1 MSLQQKVS
9 SAIRILRWN
18 RDVSARASHLVE
30 VIHNFQA
37 GSGNVSGS
45 TVFFERKLMST
56 KTSIKRIA
64 AVAAV
69 ALTLGGFSAVSA
81 NATATNT
88 FSLGGGTAATAAT
101 ASVVTSNY
109 ESVTLTF
116 VGETSKV
123 VSLTSTGVGTLAVP
137 SIAALGSALATTG
150 VSGSGATLFG
160 AGGTTDVPGTA
171 NNVQLNTFSLNFS
184 AYSATAGT
192 QTISVTGA
200 AGTSTAT
207 ITWGAAPTY
216 SATYSTAVLLSTTSA
231 DTATTDSTIVVDKAS
246 SVIAGE
252 IKVTVN
258 NNSAAAYNGAT
269 VSATIAGSGL
279 IAVDTS
285 TTQALG
291 SVRAATS
298 GALVGNVAYV
308 HISGDSTA
316 GTGTVTVTVTD
327 KAGVSSVLATKTVT
341 FTGSAAKVSATANL
355 KVLKAGG
362 TTYTGPISAAD
373 ATTIATTSAVTG
385 LVTDANGN
393 PTTGNVKIVSSDS
406 TVLTAGLCV
415 LANSASAATGEY
427 NCQVNGTALA
437 ASGKTATIT
446 FELSTDSGAT
456 YAVAAAP
463 LTFTIGG
470 SIAKEVLSTDATSYL
485 PLAPIKVIVTATDSS
500 GNPAYDQDA
509 ALVGTPVSSILL
521 GGALASPTKILGG
534 VGSKTGAYAPAAEY
548 SSVTISGTDA
558 TSAAAAISTTF
569 DVTAGAATVAA
580 QAAIDAA
587 QEATDAANAAYDA
600 ANNAMDSADA
610 ATAAAQDASDNASA
624 ALAAVTSLSATVAK
638 LVSSVT
644 AIATALASIK
654 KKLGVK

>member
-81 NATATNT
+81 HATTAPAIVAGTTTGGTIGANVTATAVNGTYT
-88 FSLGGGTAATAAT
+88 AFTITAGTDKYYTITSTGGSVFYPSTATGATLSTSGASEIWSAGSGAIGTG
-101 ASVVTSNY
+101 
-109 ESVTLTF
+109 TF
-116 VGETSKV
+116 VGSETLT
-123 VSLTSTGVGTLAVP
+123 VSVL
-137 SIAALGSALATTG
+137 
-150 VSGSGATLFG
+150 
-160 AGGTTDVPGTA
+160 
-171 NNVQLNTFSLNFS
+171 
-184 AYSATAGT
+184 SATAGSQVVT
-192 QTISVTGA
+192 IKGDTSAAQTLK
-200 AGTSTAT
+200 
-207 ITWGAAPTY
+207 ITWAAAPVY
-216 SATYSTAVLLSTTSA
+216 SAAFSTAVLNATSSGVETATSDATILVSKTAGTSA
-231 DTATTDSTIVVDKAS
+231 GDIVVTLKNSNNVAYTSGIISAS
-246 SVIAGE
+246 
-252 IKVTVN
+252 
-258 NNSAAAYNGAT
+258 
-269 VSATIAGSGL
+269 IAGSGL
-279 IAVDTS
+279 IAVDGVPAGTFTTGTVRSGS
-285 TTQALG
+285 TVTADPDGL
-291 SVRAATS
+291 
-298 GALVGNVAYV
+298 AYI
-308 HISGDSTA
+308 HISADGTA

-327 KAGVSSVLATKTVT
+327 AAGASTVLATKTVT
-341 FTGSAAKVSATANL
+341 FTGSAANVSATANL

-362 TTYTGPISAAD
+362 TTYTGSTSAAD

-393 PTTGNVKIVSSDS
+393 ATTGNVKIVSSDS
-406 TVLTAGLCV
+406 TVLTAGACV
-415 LANSASAATGEY
+415 SATSASAAVGEY

-437 ASGKTATIT
+437 ASGKSATIT
-446 FELSTDSGAT
+446 FELSTDGGTT

-485 PLAPIKVIVTATDSS
+485 PLSPIKVIVTATDSS

-521 GGALASPTKILGG
+521 GGTLASPTKILGG

-638 LVSSVT
+638 LVASVT